1 VATDV
6 GDNAAIIGG
15 CGGVAPPRD
24 AQALAEAMSQLLS
37 LSSDER
43 RALGLRARERIQN
56 DYSLS
61 AMVRRYSEVYALL
74 APQTLYGYQSLRSA

>member
-1 VATDV
+1 L
-6 GDNAAIIGG
+6 
-15 CGGVAPPRD
+15 
-24 AQALAEAMSQLLS
+24 LA

-56 DYSLS
+56 DYALP

-74 APQTLYGYQSLRSA
+74 APQKLSGFASFRSA